1 MHILYIRIYLRY
13 AKVYQESG
21 HITCR
26 KYLQKQSQESCR
38 ACDGATTFSYLQ
50 QD

>member
-1 MHILYIRIYLRY
+1 MYISIYLKY
-13 AKVYQESG
+13 AKFYQESG

-26 KYLQKQSQESCR
+26 KYLQKQFEESCW
-38 ACDGATTFSYLQ
+38 ACDGTTYFSYLQ